1 MQYLEIIW
9 KTSNDLLEKT
19 NTLLISEGI
28 EQAVINDTTTL
39 NDVLDKEQG
48 AMYDYVDKS
57 LYETKTESSIIF
69 YLDNTQESIEKI
81 KTLIKKEAELFHNQ
95 TINRDIS
102 DNNFIKVIDD
112 ADWMNSYKEHFHK
125 LELTKNITVL
135 PSWND
140 ENIADKTIIKLDPGM
155 AFGTG
160 DHATTSMC
168 AKFLD
173 EVGCKDKIVLD
184 IGAGSGILSIV
195 AAKLNAKKVI
205 GVELD
210 TDAAAIAK
218 ENVTANNVE
227 NIVDIRVAD
236 LTDGIDIKADIV
248 VANLVAELIVKLSSN
263 LKEFMLPNGFF
274 ISSGILDE
282 KEVFVTTALKDNGF
296 TIKEVKRD
304 GEWICI
310 LAQV

>member
-81 KTLIKKEAELFHNQ
+81 KTLIKKEAKLFHNQ